1 LPVIFIGLIP
11 ESAVRAAL
19 NGSLETRFQ
28 SDSFFD
34 PGNYVEQWLTL
45 NYHSRD
51 SSLDWNVSGNY
62 GASSTESWMN
72 IHRMFLQQ
80 DFLSGKLNARLGRFE
95 RIDAAGFYSLDG
107 VDICWKDGAD
117 KQWNVFIGKPG
128 RSGVYAFPNMDE
140 DVNKPDSDYLMG
152 WNVSRSLS
160 TESLSWISDA
170 AYSLGLRYH
179 FSGVNAWKLDVG
191 FSGNWQPR
199 TESPPVDIQTAV
211 TLSTEEQFIES
222 FDAQASMPVGDHSQ
236 LWLRGRRY
244 DPPDDV
250 VTFQDRYYRYFSSGW
265 QTTLEAGY
273 SRKID
278 THFTLATSVRGIA
291 RELGVEGVGMDVSL
305 DWRLKNATLL
315 QGRLEWLDGEG
326 EHTGGVFLGYQR
338 PLNTRLLFE
347 VNGALRDEYSHLDG
361 SRTVVAGEVR
371 LDWMWT
377 RDLHLSG
384 VLELAHS
391 RGVREDYDQLRFGLH
406 LRYELPA
413 RGAEDYR

>member
-1 LPVIFIGLIP
+1 MRVRSSFLSCGWLLPVIFIGLIP

-140 DVNKPDSDYLMG
+140 DVIN
-152 WNVSRSLS
+152 R
-160 TESLSWISDA
+160 I
-170 AYSLGLRYH
+170 
-179 FSGVNAWKLDVG
+179 
-191 FSGNWQPR
+191 
-199 TESPPVDIQTAV
+199 V
-211 TLSTEEQFIES
+211 TT
-222 FDAQASMPVGDHSQ
+222 
-236 LWLRGRRY
+236 
-244 DPPDDV
+244 
-250 VTFQDRYYRYFSSGW
+250 
-265 QTTLEAGY
+265 
-273 SRKID
+273 
-278 THFTLATSVRGIA
+278 
-291 RELGVEGVGMDVSL
+291 
-305 DWRLKNATLL
+305 
-315 QGRLEWLDGEG
+315 
-326 EHTGGVFLGYQR
+326 
-338 PLNTRLLFE
+338 
-347 VNGALRDEYSHLDG
+347 
-361 SRTVVAGEVR
+361 
-371 LDWMWT
+371 
-377 RDLHLSG
+377 
-384 VLELAHS
+384 
-391 RGVREDYDQLRFGLH
+391 
-406 LRYELPA
+406 
-413 RGAEDYR
+413 